1 MGTITVGSDPF
12 GVAVSPDGSRAYV
25 TTDGSSAVSVID
37 TATNTVAA
45 TIGVGNTPLGVAVSP
60 DGSRAYVAN
69 EFSNTVSVI
78 NTTTNTV
85 MGTITVGSDPIG
97 VTVSP
102 DGSRAYVVDAN
113 SNSVS
118 VIDTATNTVAATI
131 TVGNG
136 PDGVAVSPDGSRA
149 YVTNKNSSTV
159 SVIDTATDTV
169 IATLGVGSVPDF
181 PGICGNGNTLLA
193 GGLTFKANTSGALA
207 CTLASGPSGAA
218 GPIFTGGTL
227 QFAGANTSSALPIV
241 LMAAGGIF
249 DTAGNNAT
257 LSGSITGPGGL
268 TKVGL
273 GMLTLSGAGTYSGP
287 TAVNAG
293 TLQGGAA
300 NAFSPNSAYTI
311 ASGAFLDLNSFSQ
324 TIGSLSGVGSVT
336 LGAAT
341 LTTGNDGTSTTFSGG
356 ISGTGGLTKIGG
368 GTLVLSGTNSYAGA
382 TAVDAGTLEID
393 GSIAT
398 SSLTS
403 VNSTGILDG
412 TGTVGNTSVSGGVF
426 APGSGTPGS
435 SQTVSGT
442 LGFSSGGVYRVF
454 LNPTTASS
462 STVTGTATL
471 TGGTVNAQF
480 ASGAYL
486 THDYEILAATA
497 LSGTF
502 NPAVTGTPPTGFAAS
517 LDYSHADD
525 VYLDLTATLGAL
537 GTGGLSGNQQNV
549 ANALNNFFNNGGAL
563 PPNFVTIF
571 GLSGAQLSQALSQLD
586 GEASTGAATGTFQVI
601 NDFFNLLSDIA
612 LGTGGDTGGGGG
624 NAPGFAA
631 EDNSSLPPDVA
642 LAYARALKKPQQAAP
657 QQNFDQRWTAWG
669 SGFGGAA
676 TYDGNA
682 TVGSNTLSASD
693 YGFAGGMDYR
703 AAPDLK
709 LGFALAGAG
718 TNWSLAQSLGSGRSD
733 SFQAAGYGIEHFGA
747 LYLTGIAG
755 IGNSWF
761 TTNRT
766 AALGD
771 QLQAKFDGQTYALR
785 GEAGY
790 RYAVLP
796 MAGVTPY
803 AAVQSQWLQLPGYS
817 ETDLSGGG
825 FALSYASQTAND
837 TRSELGARFDDL
849 TTFNGMPLVLRARL
863 AWAHD
868 WVSNPAAS
876 AAFQALP
883 GTAFTVNGA
892 AVPANSAL
900 TTAAAEWHLTAN
912 WTAVAKFDGEF
923 GASAQTYAGTG
934 TLKYTW

>member
-1 MGTITVGSDPF
+1 MHVTGSVAFDP
-12 GVAVSPDGSRAYV
+12 
-25 TTDGSSAVSVID
+25 
-37 TATNTVAA
+37 TAT
-45 TIGVGNTPLGVAVSP
+45 
-60 DGSRAYVAN
+60 
-69 EFSNTVSVI
+69 
-78 NTTTNTV
+78 
-85 MGTITVGSDPIG
+85 
-97 VTVSP
+97 
-102 DGSRAYVVDAN
+102 
-113 SNSVS
+113 
-118 VIDTATNTVAATI
+118 
-131 TVGNG
+131 
-136 PDGVAVSPDGSRA
+136 
-149 YVTNKNSSTV
+149 
-159 SVIDTATDTV
+159 
-169 IATLGVGSVPDF
+169 
-181 PGICGNGNTLLA
+181 
-193 GGLTFKANTSGALA
+193 
-207 CTLASGPSGAA
+207 
-218 GPIFTGGTL
+218 
-227 QFAGANTSSALPIV
+227 
-241 LMAAGGIF
+241 
-249 DTAGNNAT
+249 
-257 LSGSITGPGGL
+257 
-268 TKVGL
+268 
-273 GMLTLSGAGTYSGP
+273 
-287 TAVNAG
+287 
-293 TLQGGAA
+293 
-300 NAFSPNSAYTI
+300 
-311 ASGAFLDLNSFSQ
+311 
-324 TIGSLSGVGSVT
+324 
-336 LGAAT
+336 
-341 LTTGNDGTSTTFSGG
+341 
-356 ISGTGGLTKIGG
+356 
-368 GTLVLSGTNSYAGA
+368 
-382 TAVDAGTLEID
+382 
-393 GSIAT
+393 
-398 SSLTS
+398 
-403 VNSTGILDG
+403 
-412 TGTVGNTSVSGGVF
+412 
-426 APGSGTPGS
+426 
-435 SQTVSGT
+435 
-442 LGFSSGGVYRVF
+442 YRIY
-454 LNPTTASS
+454 LNPTTASQAILS
-462 STVTGTATL
+462 GTATL
-471 TGGTVNAQF
+471 DNATVNAVFSPGGYVSKQYTILT
-480 ASGAYL
+480 SGGL
-486 THDYEILAATA
+486 V
-497 LSGTF
+497 GTF
-502 NPAVTGTPPTGFAAS
+502 NSTITNTNLPIGAS
-517 LDYSHADD
+517 DSLSYSGDD
-525 VYLDLTATLGAL
+525 VFLNLTSSYSG
-537 GTGGLSGNQQNV
+537 GGLSGNQQSV
-549 ANALNNFFNNGGAL
+549 ANALINYFNTHGGIPAQ
-563 PPNFVTIF
+563 FF
-571 GLSGAQLSQALSQLD
+571 GLTPAQLTQVD
-586 GEASTGAATGTFQVI
+586 GEDATGAATGTFQVI

-642 LAYARALKKPQQAAP
+642 LAYARALKKPQQVAP

-817 ETDLSGGG
+817 ETDLTGGG

-892 AVPANSAL
+892 VLPANSAL
-900 TTAAAEWHLTAN
+900 ATAAAEWHLTPN